1 MKQNLHEEVK
11 RLKGLMLINEKELS
25 APVPIIKVNSKY
37 GVMRKTKDKN
47 KMRKHLGVDLWATS
61 GTEVHSPDSGEV
73 LEAKFSNGACGG
85 TITIKHP
92 NGFQSRYCHIKDIK
106 VSQGD
111 EVSRGQIIGISGG
124 NSGDKGAG
132 NSRGAHLHFELKKNG
147 DLVDPMDY
155 IDKETSKFDG
165 DSKKT
170 NTVGGVDKKTNKSD
184 GVDASNKNELE
195 DFIEK
200 LSHSDFAEKI
210 KKLFEPK
217 TEFSDIIDRIIK
229 IFSK

>member
-11 RLKGLMLINEKELS
+11 RLKGLMIINEKELS
-25 APVPIIKVNSKY
+25 APVPITKVNSKY
-37 GVMRKTKDKN
+37 GVMRKTG
-47 KMRKHLGVDLWATS
+47 KHFGVDLWATS

-73 LEAKFSNGACGG
+73 LVAKFSNGACGG

-165 DSKKT
+165 DSKKR
-170 NTVGGVDKKTNKSD
+170 KS
-184 GVDASNKNELE
+184 VV
-195 DFIEK
+195 
-200 LSHSDFAEKI
+200 
-210 KKLFEPK
+210 
-217 TEFSDIIDRIIK
+217 
-229 IFSK
+229 